1 MPYSKEKKKEY
12 QRRYYQ
18 EVQKHKPRNYRKD
31 TCACGNPKG
40 VKNKTCRSCFRLQ
53 SPSGDE
59 SHRFKG
65 GKHRTKAG
73 YVNVLIDKRK
83 YKLEHRI
90 IMEEHLGR
98 PLREHENVHHIN
110 GIKHDNRIENLELWT
125 TSQPTGQRVEDKI
138 RWAKQILEEYK
149 DYEDNEADS

>member
-1 MPYSKEKKKEY
+1 M
-12 QRRYYQ
+12 
-18 EVQKHKPRNYRKD
+18 
-31 TCACGNPKG
+31 
-40 VKNKTCRSCFRLQ
+40 
-53 SPSGDE
+53 
-59 SHRFKG
+59 
-65 GKHRTKAG
+65 
-73 YVNVLIDKRK
+73 NVLIDKRK

>member
-1 MPYSKEKKKEY
+1 
-12 QRRYYQ
+12 
-18 EVQKHKPRNYRKD
+18 
-31 TCACGNPKG
+31 
-40 VKNKTCRSCFRLQ
+40 
-53 SPSGDE
+53 
-59 SHRFKG
+59 
-65 GKHRTKAG
+65 
-73 YVNVLIDKRK
+73 VNVLIDKRK